1 MNENIFIQDH
11 DSPFST
17 MKNLHVSRR
26 LTFSMMNCVQVS
38 WNLLATVL
46 YSGWSGC
53 SSTTQTFCCFIS
65 LQYGGSSTAKQTF
78 ENSLAPEKPHLH
90 SPYSWY
96 ALKTWLSFVLLFYNL
111 LIWSVQEGSY
121 LSRRTFPKCE
131 PWITQIRANYNACLK
146 KKKPSQRLPGWSRE

>member
-1 MNENIFIQDH
+1 
-11 DSPFST
+11 
-17 MKNLHVSRR
+17 
-26 LTFSMMNCVQVS
+26 MNCVQVS

-131 PWITQIRANYNACLK
+131 PQITQIRTNYNACLK
-146 KKKPSQRLPGWSRE
+146 KKKTLTETSWVVQWIRLCLLMQGIRVQSLVRELRAHMLQSN